1 MIGMTLCLVI
11 LSQQH
16 KFTKIYILFRDG
28 AILDAFNVF
37 DIDKSGFLSAKN
49 LQQIMMGLGDSDIT
63 EADVDDM
70 INIVDHE
77 GNGQITF
84 SEFKTHILK
93 DPNSVMGDMFE
104 VKQNQY
110 FSKRVAGVGDSLA
123 RTGNSF
129 RRGSV
134 MLGDSL
140 ASFAS
145 AKR

>member
-1 MIGMTLCLVI
+1 M
-11 LSQQH
+11 
-16 KFTKIYILFRDG
+16 
-28 AILDAFNVF
+28 
-37 DIDKSGFLSAKN
+37 DKSGFLSAKN